1 MKTALMFLFVL
12 LAIIDLINCIIPG
25 QEISVWIRPIQ
36 MIILVLW
43 VNQLK
48 LNPKRSLLISIPI
61 VMAAFMDY
69 LFFKFGAAIE
79 SIMILLIY
87 FKYSFLLYIL
97 YSDIGKL
104 RLTKKLLRWAI
115 NYLIVFLIIATL
127 VGGKNN
133 ILAYI
138 LAIQIAIIFLLISL
152 KKSDSEIFRQKYLG
166 YCFMVFSL
174 IFGKILF
181 SDSRWFVELISRFS
195 FVFGHLLFF
204 SGLANVKLFPIK
216 SNTLDYQA
224 VK

>member
-1 MKTALMFLFVL
+1 MKTTLMFLFVL

-115 NYLIVFLIIATL
+115 NYLIVFLIIAAL

>member
-87 FKYSFLLYIL
+87 FKYSFLLCIL

>member
-115 NYLIVFLIIATL
+115 NYLIVFLIIAAL

>member
-12 LAIIDLINCIIPG
+12 LAIVDLINCIIPG

-115 NYLIVFLIIATL
+115 NYLIVFLIIAAL

>member
-115 NYLIVFLIIATL
+115 NYLIVFLIIAAL

-181 SDSRWFVELISRFS
+181 SDSRWFVVLISRFS

>member
-115 NYLIVFLIIATL
+115 NYLIVFLIIAAL

-133 ILAYI
+133 ILA
-138 LAIQIAIIFLLISL
+138 
-152 KKSDSEIFRQKYLG
+152 
-166 YCFMVFSL
+166 
-174 IFGKILF
+174 
-181 SDSRWFVELISRFS
+181 
-195 FVFGHLLFF
+195 
-204 SGLANVKLFPIK
+204 
-216 SNTLDYQA
+216 
-224 VK
+224 

>member
-1 MKTALMFLFVL
+1 MFLFVL

-115 NYLIVFLIIATL
+115 NYLIVFLIIAAL

>member
-87 FKYSFLLYIL
+87 FKYSFLLCIL

-115 NYLIVFLIIATL
+115 NYLIVFLIIAAL